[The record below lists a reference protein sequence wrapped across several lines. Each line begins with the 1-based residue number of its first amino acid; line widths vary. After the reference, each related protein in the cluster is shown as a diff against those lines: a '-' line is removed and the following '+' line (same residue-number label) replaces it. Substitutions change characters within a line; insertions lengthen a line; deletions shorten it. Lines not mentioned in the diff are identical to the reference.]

1 MTYDPV
7 RVAADEMWRAYLE
20 VLPES
25 ERQREYFEAFQFG
38 AGREMA
44 NQLARLVLDGIKTAT
59 SDLLWH
65 LDFQNKPRWQ
75 VGDEH
80 VVLDGNWLPV
90 CVIRTIQLEEK
101 PFGEVD
107 ERFAWDY
114 GEGDRTLKWWREH
127 VYAWYARECEVMGIQ
142 PSYEMPLLC
151 ERFAVVFAPG
161 SMAAI

>member
-1 MTYDPV
+1 MTNDPV
-7 RVAADEMWRAYLE
+7 RIAADQLWKAYLE

-25 ERQREYFEAFQFG
+25 ERQRDYFEAFQFG

-65 LDFQNKPRWQ
+65 LDFQHKPRWQ

-80 VVLDGNWLPV
+80 IILNGSWSPV
-90 CVIRTIQLEEK
+90 CVIRTTELEVK

-107 ERFAWDY
+107 EAFARDY
-114 GEGDRTLKWWREH
+114 GEGDRTLDWWREH
-127 VYAWYARECEVMGIQ
+127 VFTWYARQCEAMGLQ
-142 PSYEMPLLC
+142 PSYDMPLQC
-151 ERFAVVFAPG
+151 ERFEVVFAPG
-161 SMAAI
+161 SMARI